1 VRLLSKYHLIILCVI
16 SSAGCASSRVADS
29 IAGILPAGY
38 EAMDLPR
45 SSIPIGARWRQG
57 VGPDGVGVPE
67 SELERVESAANISST
82 SEFAQE
88 VQIAVTGYLGM
99 DSKFTRSASVELSGL
114 TIERLASLDKVSV
127 GVPVL
132 YEGLKAARI
141 TIKYDAEFDASLKAN
156 ASVKN
161 LPIVLS
167 SDTDARRSLTLDGSN
182 LYLAYRVVELK
193 NGSVRRWRRSQ
204 FSSRNLKG
212 YEVRLDTRNIQS
224 CMCSAGD
231 WESAERC
238 AAEVPAIVQVV
249 NYARVR
255 SDGSPYE
262 RAFDLFGQAVP
273 GGKGLYLRQG
283 PPPGRFPLGTM
294 NSGERVTSDILVVGA
309 KFTAVAVHGCM
320 LVPQYELELVR
331 SKFRLRSFKSPSAPG
346 W

>member
-1 VRLLSKYHLIILCVI
+1 MNVRLLSKYHLIILCVI
-16 SSAGCASSRVADS
+16 SSTGCASSRVADS

-45 SSIPIGARWRQG
+45 SSIPIGARWRG
-57 VGPDGVGVPE
+57 CGPDGVGVPE
-67 SELERVESAANISST
+67 SERLERVESAANISST
-82 SEFAQE
+82 SKFAQE

-127 GVPVL
+127 GVPIL

-141 TIKYDAEFDASLKAN
+141 TISTTRSWNASLKAN

-204 FSSRNLKG
+204 FSSRTLKG

-249 NYARVR
+249 EFHPR
-255 SDGSPYE
+255 SD
-262 RAFDLFGQAVP
+262 R
-273 GGKGLYLRQG
+273 R
-283 PPPGRFPLGTM
+283 GT
-294 NSGERVTSDILVVGA
+294 L
-309 KFTAVAVHGCM
+309 
-320 LVPQYELELVR
+320 
-331 SKFRLRSFKSPSAPG
+331 
-346 W
+346 